1 MGKRRHM
8 SERFEPLK
16 AIIHAIS
23 TFTDLDAVLIAALE
37 TTLEALQVEG
47 GQIRLVDP
55 ATDEPVLAIQRRQ
68 SEASGPE
75 QARFPKT
82 AWTVSPLKGGEEV
95 VIIPDLTKAVEHPA
109 YALTRE
115 GYQSYAAIPLL
126 AHGTVVGSLSLMS
139 RRVGW
144 FQPDDIPF
152 LSTIGHLL
160 GVALRQAHLL
170 QEAREGRERAEAL
183 MEGGRL
189 LTSTLD
195 PHQVL
200 ARIAE
205 VARHMV
211 GAQFTIVE
219 VPEGPT
225 FRAAA
230 VGGDDE
236 GYASLLSSLPSPEEA
251 FSQGPCGRAFRT
263 RTPVVV
269 PDILKDPTFAPWR
282 EAAQA
287 RGIRATASVPLVH
300 QERVLGILTAYK
312 KEPDS
317 FTQEQVALLTAFAN
331 QAAVALETAHHAET
345 LEQKVLERTRE
356 LEEANR
362 HKSEFL
368 ANMSHELRT
377 PLNAIIGFSELLQD
391 QRFGSLNEKQ
401 ARYVKNIH
409 RSGQHLLALIN
420 DILDFSHVEAGR
432 LRLALQALSL
442 APLLEEALA
451 LIRPRALQKSLTV
464 TVTCPSELPP
474 VMADPGRL
482 KQILHNLLSNAVKFT
497 PEGGR
502 ITITTRQVTVSQG
515 MGAGEPGSGGAEEP
529 SPLPPSPLAPQQ
541 FIEISVAD
549 TGIGI
554 TPEDLP
560 KLFQTF
566 VQLEHPLT
574 KRYEGTGLGLALTK
588 RLVELHGGRI
598 WAASPGQ
605 GRGSTF
611 TFTLPI
617 ARGAEPSSPAGSNG
631 RPWGTG

>member
-1 MGKRRHM
+1 M

-55 ATDEPVLAIQRRQ
+55 ATDELVLAVQRGR
-68 SEASGPE
+68 SET
-75 QARFPKT
+75 F
-82 AWTVSPLKGGEEV
+82 VKGGEEV
-95 VIIPDLTKAVEHPA
+95 VIIPDLATAAMEHPA
-109 YALTRE
+109 YALAREE
-115 GYQSYAAIPLL
+115 GYRSSATIPLF

-139 RRVGW
+139 RRTGW

-160 GVALRQAHLL
+160 GVALRQALLL

-205 VARHMV
+205 AARHMV

-219 VPEGPT
+219 VPEGPA

-269 PDILKDPTFAPWR
+269 PDILQDPTCAPWR
-282 EAAQA
+282 EAANA

-317 FTQEQVALLTAFAN
+317 FTPEQVTLLTAFAN

-391 QRFGSLNEKQ
+391 QRFGPLNEKQ

-420 DILDFSHVEAGR
+420 DILDFSQVEAGR
-432 LRLALQALSL
+432 LRLVPQTLSL

-451 LIRPRALQKSLTV
+451 LIRPRALQKSLAV

-474 VMADPGRL
+474 IMADPVRL
-482 KQILHNLLSNAVKFT
+482 KQILENLLSNAVKFT
-497 PEGGR
+497 PEGGH
-502 ITITTRQVTVSQG
+502 ITVTARQVTVRQG
-515 MGAGEPGSGGAEEP
+515 MGGGHGSGGAEEP
-529 SPLPPSPLAPQQ
+529 SPLPHGPLAPRQ

-554 TPEDLP
+554 DPEDLP

-588 RLVELHGGRI
+588 RLVELHGGQI

-617 ARGAEPSSPAGSNG
+617 ARGVEPS
-631 RPWGTG
+631 